1 MDVQMSSSQVR
12 RIPPIPVIGDDFSED
27 EKFRG
32 VTVVMDKAI
41 EALHRDGW
49 SMDRLYRTP
58 NAVLPLP
65 PGKFPPGRTYMFS
78 DGVAVVVNA
87 GNGSVITSLPATA
100 ALKTLEQ
107 NTPEVLAADEWAS
120 RRWAEF
126 LVGSSM
132 EDADLTPRWWK
143 QSWFDR
149 AGSIITV
156 RRNPDGGAKVFKDGV
171 LTASVADDD
180 EADELGLDPITVEMV
195 AYVVEAS

>member
-1 MDVQMSSSQVR
+1 MTAQTGR
-12 RIPPIPVIGDDFSED
+12 PIPPIPVITDDFSDD

-49 SMDRLYRTP
+49 SMERLYRSP

-65 PGKFPPGRTYMFS
+65 PGKFPAGRVYMFS

-87 GNGSVITSLPATA
+87 NSGSVITSLPATA

-107 NTPEVLAADEWAS
+107 NTPKVLAGDEWAL
-120 RRWAEF
+120 RRWTEF
-126 LVGSSM
+126 LQGSSM

-156 RRNPDGGAKVFKDGV
+156 RRNPEGGAKVFRDGV

-195 AYVVEAS
+195 AYVIEAS